1 MSLRQI
7 ARLSNQRFACLCR
20 TLENINWLSQ
30 RPNLL
35 IACYS
40 NSLHVISLKLH
51 DTMNYHFHWL
61 PVRPCVVY
69 KILSL
74 IYKAINGAVPCYIC
88 DLLNYCTSK
97 GTLRSSSQYPLAT
110 PKARLKTCGERTF
123 PVAAPGLWNSI
134 PLGIRSSS
142 SIDSFKRRLKTY
154 FFFNKIITLFIYLLF
169 WMINMFNYLIIFKL
183 VYSYT

>member
-61 PVRPCVVY
+61 PVLHCLVY

-74 IYKAINGAVPCYIC
+74 IYKADWA

-97 GTLRSSSQYPLAT
+97 GTLRSSSQYPLAA
-110 PKARLKTCGERTF
+110 PRARLKTCGERTF
-123 PVAAPGLWNSI
+123 PLAAPGLWNSI

-154 FFFNKIITLFIYLLF
+154 LF
-169 WMINMFNYLIIFKL
+169 
-183 VYSYT
+183 

>member
-20 TLENINWLSQ
+20 TLENLNWLSQ
-30 RPNLL
+30 GPNLL

-40 NSLHVISLKLH
+40 NSLHVISLRLH

-69 KILSL
+69 KIISL

-88 DLLNYCTSK
+88 DLLNYCTSR
-97 GTLRSSSQYPLAT
+97 GTLRSSSQYPMAA
-110 PKARLKTCGERTF
+110 PKARLKPCGERTF
-123 PVAAPGLWNSI
+123 PLAAPGLWNSI

-142 SIDSFKRRLKTY
+142 SIDSFKRHLKTY
-154 FFFNKIITLFIYLLF
+154 LFEQDYNPVYLFIFLDDKY
-169 WMINMFNYLIIFKL
+169 
-183 VYSYT
+183 V